1 MQSSQLEVLQ
11 GCLTCLK
18 QGNKVTLVS
27 MASNL
32 KGGHPRHS
40 FLLLGNRLR

>member
-27 MASNL
+27 VAKTSTG
-32 KGGHPRHS
+32 KRS
-40 FLLLGNRLR
+40 RRLPLSLC